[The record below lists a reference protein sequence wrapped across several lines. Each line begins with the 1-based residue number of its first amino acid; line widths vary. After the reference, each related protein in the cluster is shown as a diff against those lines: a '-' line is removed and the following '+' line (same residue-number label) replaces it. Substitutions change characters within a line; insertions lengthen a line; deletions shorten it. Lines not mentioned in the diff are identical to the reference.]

1 MKLVSWFHQG
11 AEPLTTDS
19 ASSNNTMAAKM
30 FDILAEKNGVYMFD
44 WRPEN
49 MHIRCVCHKIALI
62 VNAGLAE
69 LGIVAAPPPKIKEA
83 KLGPFPFA
91 DCMETIEEGD
101 EEAEESEDKSGSDIE
116 NVEDPMDSEPEHDEE
131 ELAEFLKQQEQAGE
145 KFVEEEIEFAA
156 TNRNEANAMDSLTK
170 KLDFVVRKITA
181 NSAWRQV
188 FKRKIKK
195 KGLKLRILIAGYG
208 IRWNIKFE
216 SRSRAYEAREVI
228 DEMLKEDLERVHTRR
243 ARQRGQTSRKELGYF
258 QEITILS
265 HEWQSIK
272 ELNDE
277 LEKMEG
283 DGPAGSIA
291 IPEYLKLKHD
301 LKKKADSCQRGDPLH
316 PTLQENIAQLAT
328 VDIQYYKGAAMF
340 VKMTEKTNTYLKEAL
355 SCETLV
361 MSTILNPSFRLAI
374 FESHF
379 QAEAPR
385 AEARLIELF
394 DGRKNEIVEVVTQS
408 KEHEKKSTEKKDKE
422 KEKENDDIY
431 SFFSGP
437 SNEPGKDEI
446 EMYLGGMDCMDRGEK
461 NYTFSALKWWKEH
474 ENKYVILSTL
484 AKDYLGCIASSA
496 SVERTFSA
504 AADVCSG
511 NRGKLLP
518 RTIETLVSSCLWL
531 RDDIPLGVYFDN
543 ATKQIENFK
552 TLLEEKNLKRRRIV
566 KKK

>member
-1 MKLVSWFHQG
+1 NAVKSSGFVPSQPTNTKTGLRRLSRVSSVTSRHPSSVCPPSDSRRAIARPPTTANKKRPRSCSVLE
-11 AEPLTTDS
+11 AEEMRPKVALKSKKTLKRRTQQKGRKTT
-19 ASSNNTMAAKM
+19 
-30 FDILAEKNGVYMFD
+30 
-44 WRPEN
+44 
-49 MHIRCVCHKIALI
+49 
-62 VNAGLAE
+62 
-69 LGIVAAPPPKIKEA
+69 KIKQNKTKCNNQNNSEA
-83 KLGPFPFA
+83 GWIVDLCK
-91 DCMETIEEGD
+91 DSETEDPKTAPGKKFDAARIFFGEAFYLSKVTKKDHPITFICKWCKKQVCGARDTGANLRKHQDGSNQVGRDGSGCPKQNLAIQAGAFLPPTEGD

-116 NVEDPMDSEPEHDEE
+116 NVEDPMDLEPEHDEE

-170 KLDFVVRKITA
+170 K
-181 NSAWRQV
+181 
-188 FKRKIKK
+188 
-195 KGLKLRILIAGYG
+195 
-208 IRWNIKFE
+208 
-216 SRSRAYEAREVI
+216 VI

-291 IPEYLKLKHD
+291 IPEYLKL
-301 LKKKADSCQRGDPLH
+301 
-316 PTLQENIAQLAT
+316 
-328 VDIQYYKGAAMF
+328 
-340 VKMTEKTNTYLKEAL
+340 
-355 SCETLV
+355 
-361 MSTILNPSFRLAI
+361 AI

-394 DGRKNEIVEVVTQS
+394 DGRKNEIVEAVTQS

-461 NYTFSALKWWKEH
+461 NYTFSALKWW
-474 ENKYVILSTL
+474 
-484 AKDYLGCIASSA
+484 
-496 SVERTFSA
+496 
-504 AADVCSG
+504 
-511 NRGKLLP
+511 
-518 RTIETLVSSCLWL
+518 
-531 RDDIPLGVYFDN
+531 
-543 ATKQIENFK
+543 
-552 TLLEEKNLKRRRIV
+552 
-566 KKK
+566 